1 MVVVD
6 GQKSG
11 KDRQMKIYDPGDLPS
26 MVDKAI
32 ENAKKDKKVS
42 FELLTIMNEF
52 MTKLDLFNR
61 KYGEKDRFQFRIE
74 PIRFE
79 DLNDE

>member
-1 MVVVD
+1 MANSD
-6 GQKSG
+6 EPSE
-11 KDRQMKIYDPGDLPS
+11 DRQMKIYDPGDLPS

-32 ENAKKDKKVS
+32 ENAKKDKRVS

-61 KYGEKDRFQFRIE
+61 KYGEKDRFHFRIE
-74 PIRFE
+74 PIHFE
-79 DLNDE
+79 DMDDE

>member
-1 MVVVD
+1 VVMVD

-26 MVDKAI
+26 MVDKAVEI
-32 ENAKKDKKVS
+32 AKKNNRAS

-61 KYGEKDRFQFRIE
+61 KYGEKDRFHFRIE

-79 DLNDE
+79 DMDDE

>member
-1 MVVVD
+1 
-6 GQKSG
+6 
-11 KDRQMKIYDPGDLPS
+11 MKIYDPGDLPS

-32 ENAKKDKKVS
+32 EIAKKDKKVS
-42 FELLTIMNEF
+42 FELLTIMNEY

-61 KYGEKDRFQFRIE
+61 KYGEKDRFHFRIE

-79 DLNDE
+79 DMNDE

>member
-1 MVVVD
+1 
-6 GQKSG
+6 
-11 KDRQMKIYDPGDLPS
+11 MKIYDPGDLPS

-32 ENAKKDKKVS
+32 EIAKNDKKVS

-61 KYGEKDRFQFRIE
+61 KYGEKDRFHFRIE

-79 DLNDE
+79 DMNDE

>member
-1 MVVVD
+1 MAYSD
-6 GQKSG
+6 EPSE
-11 KDRQMKIYDPGDLPS
+11 DRQMKIYDPGDLPS

-32 ENAKKDKKVS
+32 EIAKKDKKVS
-42 FELLTIMNEF
+42 FELLTIMNEY

-61 KYGEKDRFQFRIE
+61 KYGEKDRFHFRIE

-79 DLNDE
+79 DMNDE

>member
-1 MVVVD
+1 MANSD
-6 GQKSG
+6 EPSE
-11 KDRQMKIYDPGDLPS
+11 DRQMKIYNPGDLPS

-32 ENAKKDKKVS
+32 EIAKKDNRAS

-61 KYGEKDRFQFRIE
+61 KYGEKDRFHFRIE

-79 DLNDE
+79 DMNDE

>member
-1 MVVVD
+1 
-6 GQKSG
+6 
-11 KDRQMKIYDPGDLPS
+11 MKIYNPSDLPS
-26 MVDKAI
+26 MIDEAI
-32 ENAKKDKKVS
+32 EISKKNNRAS

-61 KYGEKDRFQFRIE
+61 KYGEKERFNFRIE

-79 DLNDE
+79 DMNDE

>member
-1 MVVVD
+1 
-6 GQKSG
+6 
-11 KDRQMKIYDPGDLPS
+11 MKIYDPGDLPN
-26 MVDKAI
+26 MVDEAVKL
-32 ENAKKDKKVS
+32 AKKNNRAS

-61 KYGEKDRFQFRIE
+61 KYGEKERFNFRIE